1 MSNTL
6 QLINKIAWL
15 VFFFGLAL
23 FFFGFGFAYLE
34 IAIGVAALILG
45 IFHLM

>member
-1 MSNTL
+1 MNTAFISKL
-6 QLINKIAWL
+6 CYI

-23 FFFGFGFAYLE
+23 FFFGFAFPYLE

-45 IFHLM
+45 LLQLQ